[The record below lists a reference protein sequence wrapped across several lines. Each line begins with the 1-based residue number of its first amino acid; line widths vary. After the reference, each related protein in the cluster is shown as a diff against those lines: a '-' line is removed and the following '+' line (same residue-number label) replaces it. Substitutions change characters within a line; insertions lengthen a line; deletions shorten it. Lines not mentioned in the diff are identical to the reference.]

1 MCCFWTHS
9 ALCFKLL
16 CVPCALSQR
25 SIFSP
30 PVHVQ
35 ASVQEAPSC
44 CLCDPKSPDR
54 ARGGSNEE
62 TSSLLLVRKA
72 FRAAGA
78 QRWCGCLCGSAAPLT
93 PGGAP
98 HSWRLVPAE
107 RWGRGAL
114 GAWAFLLD
122 PPLNVGAS
130 ANLSPVLS
138 GCGLTGEAGGSPE
151 GKSSC
156 NKPAGERS
164 RTPAVYLRPSGP
176 TSLRRPVLG
185 GPGVVGGQ

>member
-1 MCCFWTHS
+1 M
-9 ALCFKLL
+9 
-16 CVPCALSQR
+16 
-25 SIFSP
+25 
-30 PVHVQ
+30 
-35 ASVQEAPSC
+35 E
-44 CLCDPKSPDR
+44 
-54 ARGGSNEE
+54 
-62 TSSLLLVRKA
+62 
-72 FRAAGA
+72 AGA
-78 QRWCGCLCGSAAPLT
+78 GREMGAGCAGCLGISA
-93 PGGAP
+93 G
-98 HSWRLVPAE
+98 
-107 RWGRGAL
+107 
-114 GAWAFLLD
+114 

-164 RTPAVYLRPSGP
+164 RTPGVYLRPSGR